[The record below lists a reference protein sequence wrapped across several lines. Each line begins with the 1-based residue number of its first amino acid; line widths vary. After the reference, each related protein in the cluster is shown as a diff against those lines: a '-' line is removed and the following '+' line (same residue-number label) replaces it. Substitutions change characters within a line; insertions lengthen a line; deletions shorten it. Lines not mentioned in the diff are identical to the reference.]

1 MLKVKI
7 VCVGKIKEDF
17 FEKALAEYGKRLSR
31 FCDFKIEEIAES
43 RLNDETAADVA
54 CALEE
59 EGKSILKKADGL
71 TVLLDRQGVEASSF
85 DMAKLLKSS
94 ADVKGGITFIVGSS
108 HGVSQSVFQRADK
121 VISFGK
127 ITFPHQLFRVVLAEQ
142 IYRGFTII
150 NGSAYHK

>member
-31 FCDFKIEEIAES
+31 FCDFKIEEITES

-54 CALEE
+54 RALEE

-85 DMAKLLKSS
+85 DMA
-94 ADVKGGITFIVGSS
+94 
-108 HGVSQSVFQRADK
+108 
-121 VISFGK
+121 
-127 ITFPHQLFRVVLAEQ
+127 
-142 IYRGFTII
+142 
-150 NGSAYHK
+150 

>member
-54 CALEE
+54 RALEE
-59 EGKSILKKADGL
+59 EGKSIPL
-71 TVLLDRQGVEASSF
+71 
-85 DMAKLLKSS
+85 SS
-94 ADVKGGITFIVGSS
+94 AAAT
-108 HGVSQSVFQRADK
+108 A
-121 VISFGK
+121 
-127 ITFPHQLFRVVLAEQ
+127 
-142 IYRGFTII
+142 
-150 NGSAYHK
+150 SANRFFNAPTK